1 MVAPDGDHPSETT
14 PHTLPLARLLRIGI
28 RCTIHAQKPQLEQII
43 GHCPKNQSKPIHKVA
58 QFFIFFF
65 YILKIKFYIKKSAGF
80 TVFTYFGKISGEV
93 QTIFKSLT

>member
-43 GHCPKNQSKPIHKVA
+43 GHCPKNQAKPIHKVA

-65 YILKIKFYIKKSAGF
+65 YILKIKFYIKNRLVLRFSHISVKSVVRCKRF
-80 TVFTYFGKISGEV
+80 
-93 QTIFKSLT
+93 LNP